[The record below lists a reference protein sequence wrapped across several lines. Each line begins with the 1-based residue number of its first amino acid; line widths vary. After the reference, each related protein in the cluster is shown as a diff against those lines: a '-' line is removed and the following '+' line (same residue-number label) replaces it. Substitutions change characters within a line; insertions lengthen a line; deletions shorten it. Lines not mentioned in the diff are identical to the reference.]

1 MAVSSTRSF
10 DIDATPEQVMAALAA
25 VERLPEW
32 SSTHKSVTVESTH
45 PDGRPHRV
53 RMTVSIV
60 GITDEQVVE
69 YSWNGDESMSWTLV
83 ESSQQRQQDGAYTL
97 AAKGPGTAVEF
108 SLTIDPKIPVPGFLV
123 RRAEKMA
130 LETAG
135 KGLKSFTEKNFR

>member
-10 DIDATPEQVMAALAA
+10 EIDATPEQVMAAIAA
-25 VERLPEW
+25 VDRLPEW
-32 SSTHKSVTVESTH
+32 SPTHKSVTIESTH

-60 GITDEQVVE
+60 GITDEQVVD
-69 YSWNGDESMSWTLV
+69 YTWNGDESMSWTLV

-97 AAKGPGTAVEF
+97 TPKGSGTAVEF
-108 SLTIDPKIPVPGFLV
+108 ALTIDPKIPIPGFLV

-130 LETAG
+130 LDIAG
-135 KGLKSFTEKNFR
+135 KGLKSFTEKNYR

>member
-97 AAKGPGTAVEF
+97 TAKGSGTTAEF
-108 SLTIDPKIPVPGFLV
+108 GRGDHGVRDGGRVLV
-123 RRAEKMA
+123 DVHDASVTSPMMSRKV
-130 LETAG
+130 
-135 KGLKSFTEKNFR
+135 SS

>member
-1 MAVSSTRSF
+1 MAVSSTRNF

-69 YSWNGDESMSWTLV
+69 YDWNGNESMSWTLV

-97 AAKGPGTAVEF
+97 TAKGSGTTAEF
-108 SLTIDPKIPVPGFLV
+108 SLTIDPKIPIPGFLV

-135 KGLKSFTEKNFR
+135 KGLKSFRDMLFR